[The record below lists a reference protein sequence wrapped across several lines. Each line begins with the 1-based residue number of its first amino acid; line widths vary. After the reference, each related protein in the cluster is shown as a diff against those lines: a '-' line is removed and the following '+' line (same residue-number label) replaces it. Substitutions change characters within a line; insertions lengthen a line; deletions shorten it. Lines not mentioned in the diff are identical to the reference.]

1 MELRTR
7 TTRASWRNSDD
18 PHRHSPYPLSNVLKE
33 ELTKPYKKV
42 RATGGMS
49 NHQARDAENAKIFKD
64 MYSVCT
70 IGSSYHDLTCGHRI
84 QSKYPGASCGVNCKG
99 KKVKKE
105 EQEEVKQH
113 GKESQHDEVPYYNPV
128 PLYDVVTYY
137 NNSPLCNKETQ
148 YDEVP
153 YYNESPLYD
162 EVPYYDGKTHHHEE
176 IRHGEENQL
185 GKNQLL
191 GKPFVCGDC
200 IAAGVRLRMLLK
212 GIALSNEDEM
222 MDDERQAREQTIRA
236 LADAEIN
243 KLMKQHHRMCTVTD
257 KFEDPTLQFFDQFM
271 KEAGFGGIHDVKENP
286 NVPRQLVTRKIR
298 KAPKPDRKIRKVAK
312 RNVGKNWQPREPV
325 KQVEDDKAKEY
336 VRSLAQMEQDEE
348 ANGGIDEPIRK
359 VRIGLELEDDV
370 TKAVR
375 EGLMT
380 CSLG

>member
-18 PHRHSPYPLSNVLKE
+18 PHRHSPYPLSNVSKE
-33 ELTKPYKKV
+33 ELTQPYKNF

-49 NHQARDAENAKIFKD
+49 NHQAREAENVKIFKD

-84 QSKYPGASCGVNCKG
+84 QSKYPGASCGVNCKVEM
-99 KKVKKE
+99 VKKE
-105 EQEEVKQH
+105 EQEEVEQH
-113 GKESQHDEVPYYNPV
+113 GKESQHDEVPYYNGETHH
-128 PLYDVVTYY
+128 DEE
-137 NNSPLCNKETQ
+137 NPLC
-148 YDEVP
+148 
-153 YYNESPLYD
+153 
-162 EVPYYDGKTHHHEE
+162 
-176 IRHGEENQL
+176 
-185 GKNQLL
+185 KNQLP

-200 IAAGVRLRMLLK
+200 IAADVRLRMLLK
-212 GIALSNEDEM
+212 GIALSNEDEV

-243 KLMKQHHRMCTVTD
+243 KLIKQRHRMCTVTD

-286 NVPRQLVTRKIR
+286 NVPSQLVTRKIR
-298 KAPKPDRKIRKVAK
+298 KAPKPDRKIRKVLK

-325 KQVEDDKAKEY
+325 KQVEDDKAEKD
-336 VRSLAQMEQDEE
+336 VRPLAQMEHDEE
-348 ANGGIDEPIRK
+348 ANGGINEPIRK